1 MMVIKAV
8 TGVYLINKEQR
19 ADGTGYIKELH
30 HSILSFHQD
39 QSFFVKFLQQMFTI
53 SQLHEFQKALNQSK
67 LSTLFFG
74 QLFDQIS

>member
-19 ADGTGYIKELH
+19 ADGTGCTIPSY
-30 HSILSFHQD
+30 QP
-39 QSFFVKFLQQMFTI
+39 FFVKFLQQMFTI

-67 LSTLFFG
+67 LLTLFG
-74 QLFDQIS
+74 QLFGQIS

>member
-8 TGVYLINKEQR
+8 TGVYLINKEQT
-19 ADGTGYIKELH
+19 ADGPGFIKELH

-39 QSFFVKFLQQMFTI
+39 PFLVKFLQQMFTI